1 MLMNREGRYGGIGIA
16 RKCLAD
22 SSDDVH
28 DAMDILVQD
37 SRDHFANLGTRSLP
51 FGIIVGLAKCDGDE
65 DIRMNG

>member
-1 MLMNREGRYGGIGIA
+1 MLMNREGGYGGIGVA
-16 RKCLAD
+16 RKSLAD

-37 SRDHFANLGTRSLP
+37 GRDHFANLGTRSLP
-51 FGIIVGLAKCDGDE
+51 FDIIVRLAKGNGDE